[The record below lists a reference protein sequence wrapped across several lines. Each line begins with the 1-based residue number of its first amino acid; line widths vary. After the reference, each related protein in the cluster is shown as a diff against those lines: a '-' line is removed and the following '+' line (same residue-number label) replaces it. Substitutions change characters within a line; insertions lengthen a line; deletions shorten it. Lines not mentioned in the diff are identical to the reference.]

1 MTNAGSNP
9 AGVIRGGICHSPKQL
24 SIPPGRL
31 GGERKAMNIKHLFI
45 NLAFGLMCWLIMIG
59 CVLLAVQEI
68 KPDVQY
74 SGVPEVEITLE
85 MNRHGAFWIHK
96 VNGIDYH
103 FNWKTRVM

>member
-45 NLAFGLMCWLIMIG
+45 NPAFGLLCWLIMIS
-59 CVLLAVQEI
+59 CVLLVVQAI
-68 KPDVQY
+68 GDDPKYDSQV
-74 SGVPEVEITLE
+74 EVEIRPT
-85 MNRHGAFWIHK
+85 MIRAGYFDVYH
-96 VNGIDYH
+96 VNGLDYYYPRKQR
-103 FNWKTRVM
+103 F